1 VHGRVTA
8 GTVPRARSAP
18 TPAAVEVAAL
28 VKTFG
33 EVRACDGVDLTVG
46 GGELVGLL
54 GRSGSGKSTLLRHLN
69 GLTRPDAGTVRVL
82 GTDVTGARGPALRA
96 LRRRVGVVFQQFNLV
111 GRLTVLENVLT
122 GALGRVRGPR
132 YGLITW
138 SRADRADAIVQLD
151 RVGLADR
158 AYQRAES
165 LSGGQQQ
172 RVAIARMLMQRP
184 ELVLADE
191 PVASLDP
198 ETAASVMDLLF
209 RICVED
215 SLTIV
220 CTLHQIEL
228 ALSWTRRVVGL
239 RDGAVVLDAPTHTL
253 DTERLREL
261 YAEAGP
267 AARTGEGASPGSAP
281 AGGTAASRGS
291 ALAGG
296 TAGGESVPRA
306 GDRPE
311 VP

>member
-1 VHGRVTA
+1 MTAGTNA
-8 GTVPRARSAP
+8 GTVPSARAGSAP
-18 TPAAVEVAAL
+18 KAPAAVEIAGL
-28 VKTFG
+28 VKAFG
-33 EVRACDGVDLTVG
+33 EVRACDGIELTVG
-46 GGELVGLL
+46 RGELVGLL

-69 GLTRPDAGTVRVL
+69 ALTRPDAGAVRVL
-82 GTDVTGARGPALRA
+82 GTDVTAARGAALRA

-132 YGLITW
+132 YGLVTW
-138 SRADRADAIVQLD
+138 SRADRAEAVEQLG

-158 AYQRAES
+158 AYQRADS

-184 ELVLADE
+184 DLVLADE

-198 ETAASVMDLLF
+198 ETAAGVMDLLF

-215 SLTIV
+215 RLTIV

-253 DTERLREL
+253 NAVRLRDL
-261 YAEAGP
+261 Y
-267 AARTGEGASPGSAP
+267 TEG
-281 AGGTAASRGS
+281 T
-291 ALAGG
+291 
-296 TAGGESVPRA
+296 
-306 GDRPE
+306 
-311 VP
+311 